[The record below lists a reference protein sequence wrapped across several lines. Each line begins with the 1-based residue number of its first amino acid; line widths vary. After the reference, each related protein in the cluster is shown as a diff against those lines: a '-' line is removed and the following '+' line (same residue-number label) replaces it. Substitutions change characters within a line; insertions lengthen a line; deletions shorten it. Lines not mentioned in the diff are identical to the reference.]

1 MRYHTMTAA
10 IVALALGAGANASVG
25 VPYFDAQGDQVR
37 PFEPEG
43 FAHDLYMIDAFFN
56 PRTNEFV
63 VEVVFHNEISN
74 PNSFEGAAGI
84 VTDDADVVVFLGFD
98 LDNDPTTG
106 DRPLQ
111 NEFEFFAKLGLGMD
125 LQMALTPFGDEAAL
139 GAIMF
144 GEEFDV
150 PVEFFETHFVARM
163 DLSLRDVAF
172 VPGEYGFA
180 AIVGSL
186 DQPTDASDSIGYT
199 RIVPA
204 PGAGALLAL
213 SGLAGVSR
221 RRR

>member
-10 IVALALGAGANASVG
+10 MVALTIGAGASAAVG
-25 VPYFDAQGDQVR
+25 VPYFDAQGDEVR

-74 PNSFEGAAGI
+74 PNEVNGAQGVI
-84 VTDDADVVVFLGFD
+84 TDDADVVVFLGFD

-106 DRPLQ
+106 DHPLQ
-111 NEFEFFAKLGLGMD
+111 NEFEFFPSLGLGMD

-139 GAIMF
+139 GAILF

-163 DLSLRDVAF
+163 DLSLRDVALT
-172 VPGEYGFA
+172 PGVYGFA

-186 DQPTDASDSIGYT
+186 DQPTDATDSIGFT
-199 RIVPA
+199 RIVPT

-213 SGLAGVSR
+213 SGVVVASR